1 MDDKEERKLTQP
13 DSEEEEE
20 TETSENQEK
29 ACLTM
34 EKETPSSK
42 NNNEYKAPET
52 PAAKVFRLL
61 STTEGEEPEK
71 GGGGSIVLTP
81 HSLFTQLDVLVHFED
96 GKKGWKEM
104 ARWLKYEET
113 VEVGDRWSKPH
124 VPTAQMHALLELRK
138 AFADGRCAT
147 GLGVTPLK
155 KGQYQIADAVI
166 ETLKKES
173 QLSDSLCQ
181 KILATVIQPHKHKHR
196 NKGSSKSPE
205 NGEIPKSMT
214 DATLSSASDDDD
226 DPTVV
231 HSNGVGEKKK
241 KKFLRRRSGQGQDIA
256 SVYHNYPPG
265 TKPDNLA
272 PYKPNKRLSKKLPKG
287 CESANILVGQVHY
300 LREPVMAF
308 IRLNESSVMADLT
321 EVDVPLRFLLLILGP
336 PNETNIWEF
345 QEMGRAMA
353 AMLNDKVF
361 CEVAYKATTTQDLV
375 AGIDEFLDDLTV
387 LPPSI
392 WDPSMRLDPPKQTRS
407 MDKIM
412 LRFDETKRRGAGPT
426 APPQEEGASDDT
438 SLKRTG
444 RIFGGLINDVKHRY
458 SYFLSDFKDGLH
470 IQCVASTVFLFFA
483 CITPIVTFGGLMG
496 QKTDG
501 YMGTMETLM
510 SGAICGFL
518 YALFAGQ
525 PLTIVGATGPLLIF
539 ESILYYLCKENDL
552 DFMSFR
558 FWIGFWVMVALLVI
572 VAFDLS
578 ALVQYITR
586 FTEESFAILISVI
599 FIYEAFTKIAEIYH
613 HTPVHQGVVREDPG
627 FLCFC
632 VPSDFVGDPL
642 SHDANGW
649 NSTTAWFNS
658 TDFNDTETRAQMSDY
673 PEECI
678 TLQQRIEVNSR
689 CISEK
694 ECTLQGWNLTGPACG
709 VPAVTQ
715 SVADVFFLSLILFL
729 GTFSLAYFFR
739 VFRNMR
745 IFPSRVR
752 STVADFA
759 VFLSVVTFTL
769 IDFGFGVDTPKLNV
783 PEEFVTTRRDRGWI
797 VNPLNTTYWWLIPL
811 SIIPAILATILVFLD
826 QQITSVIINRKEHK
840 LKKGHGY
847 HLDLFVLAFLIL
859 ICSIVGLPWFVAAT
873 VRAITHVKSLMR
885 ESEVSVPGERPQVVG
900 VREQRVT
907 GICIHLLI
915 GFSTLLTSILRLIPM
930 PVLYGVFLYM
940 GITSL
945 GGVQF
950 IQRIGIMLMPVKY
963 QPDLIYLRHV
973 KTMRVHLFT
982 AVQLACF
989 IGMWVVK
996 QIKLTSIAFPVMLI
1010 VLMVARKCLDFVFT
1024 QGELYWLDHLLPE
1037 EHRRHREDT
1046 AKALEEGGLNSH
1058 VEMKALGIEKQPMSK
1073 EEEAKS
1079 YSDQSNLT
1087 RRK

>member
-1 MDDKEERKLTQP
+1 MDDKEETKLTQAYS
-13 DSEEEEE
+13 DEEEE
-20 TETSENQEK
+20 TQNLENQEK

-34 EKETPSSK
+34 EKETTSSK

-61 STTEGEEPEK
+61 STTSGEDPEMEGGV
-71 GGGGSIVLTP
+71 GGNVVITT
-81 HSLFTQLDVLVHFED
+81 HNLFTQLDVLVHFED

-124 VPTAQMHALLELRK
+124 VPTAKMHALLELRK
-138 AFADGRCAT
+138 AFAEGRCAT
-147 GLGVTPLK
+147 GLGVTPSK
-155 KGQYQIADAVI
+155 KGQYQIADALI

-173 QLSDSLCQ
+173 QLSDTLCQ
-181 KILATVIQPHKHKHR
+181 KIRATVLQPHKHQHR
-196 NKGSSKSPE
+196 SKGSSSSP
-205 NGEIPKSMT
+205 T
-214 DATLSSASDDDD
+214 DAILSSDDER
-226 DPTVV
+226 PAVV
-231 HSNGVGEKKK
+231 VQSNGGADKKK
-241 KKFLRRRSGQGQDIA
+241 KLLRRRSGLGQDIA

-272 PYKPNKRLSKKLPKG
+272 PYKPNKHLGKKLAKG
-287 CESANILVGQVHY
+287 CESANVLVGQVDY
-300 LREPVMAF
+300 LSEPVLAF
-308 IRLNESSVMADLT
+308 IRLNDASVMADMT

-336 PNETNIWEF
+336 SNDSNIWEF

-361 CEVAYKATTTQDLV
+361 AEVAYKASTTQDLV

-392 WDPSMRLDPPKQTRS
+392 WDPSMRLDPPKQTIS

-412 LRFDETKRRGAGPT
+412 LRLDETKRRGAGPT
-426 APPQEEGASDDT
+426 APPQEEGASDDH

-444 RIFGGLINDVKHRY
+444 RIFGGLIQDVKHRY
-458 SYFLSDFKDGLH
+458 SHFLSDFKDGIH

-510 SGAICGFL
+510 SGAICGVL
-518 YALFAGQ
+518 YATFAGQ

-558 FWIGFWVMVALLVI
+558 FWIGFWVMVALILI

-599 FIYEAFTKIAEIYH
+599 FIYEAFTKIYEIYD

-632 VPSDFVGDPL
+632 IPSEL
-642 SHDANGW
+642 SGNEW
-649 NSTTAWFNS
+649 NSTAAMFNS
-658 TDFNDTETRAQMSDY
+658 TDANGTETIHWKDRY
-673 PEECI
+673 EEECLTI
-678 TLQQRIEVNSR
+678 QQRIEVNSR

-694 ECTLQGWNLTGPACG
+694 ECTLEGWELTGPACG
-709 VPAVTQ
+709 VTAVTE

-729 GTFSLAYFFR
+729 GTFALAYFFR

-769 IDFGFGVDTPKLNV
+769 IDFAFGIATPKLNV
-783 PEEFVTTRRDRGWI
+783 PAEFVTTRPDRGWI
-797 VNPLNTTYWWLIPL
+797 VNPLNTTYWWLILL
-811 SIIPAILATILVFLD
+811 SIVPAILATILVFLD

-840 LKKGHGY
+840 LRKGHGY

-859 ICSIVGLPWFVAAT
+859 ICSFLGLPWFVAAT
-873 VRAITHVKSLMR
+873 VRAITHVRSLMR
-885 ESEVSVPGERPQVVG
+885 ESEVSVPGERPQIIG

-915 GFSTLLTSILRLIPM
+915 GFSTLITGILRLIPM

-973 KTMRVHLFT
+973 KTKRVHIFT
-982 AVQLACF
+982 FVQLACF
-989 IGMWVVK
+989 GGMWVVK
-996 QIKLTSIAFPVMLI
+996 QIKMTSIAFPVMLI

-1037 EHRRHREDT
+1037 EHRRQKEDA

-1058 VEMKALGIEKQPMSK
+1058 VELKTLMSK
-1073 EEEAKS
+1073 AEEAKS
-1079 YSDQSNLT
+1079 YSDSSLT
-1087 RRK
+1087 HRK